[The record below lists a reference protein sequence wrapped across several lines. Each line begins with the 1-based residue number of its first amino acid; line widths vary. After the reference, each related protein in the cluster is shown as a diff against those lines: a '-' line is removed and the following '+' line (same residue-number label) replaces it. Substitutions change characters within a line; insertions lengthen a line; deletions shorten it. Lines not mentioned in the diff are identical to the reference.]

1 MQISINNNSYFAK
14 GYNHYDTLYTN
25 NQINRVYYEQI
36 YNNLIFLNYYL
47 NYLIKI

>member
-25 NQINRVYYEQI
+25 TK
-36 YNNLIFLNYYL
+36 NLSKSLVIFLQQDN
-47 NYLIKI
+47 